1 MCPICMVL
9 SEFRTPWPFGAVLCV
24 LHVFGSF
31 QVVHDDWGR
40 ARETRETDGRSCWER
55 QDTRRVSTRNT
66 ACFIIK

>member
-31 QVVHDDWGR
+31 QVFHDDWGP

-55 QDTRRVSTRNT
+55 Q
-66 ACFIIK
+66 